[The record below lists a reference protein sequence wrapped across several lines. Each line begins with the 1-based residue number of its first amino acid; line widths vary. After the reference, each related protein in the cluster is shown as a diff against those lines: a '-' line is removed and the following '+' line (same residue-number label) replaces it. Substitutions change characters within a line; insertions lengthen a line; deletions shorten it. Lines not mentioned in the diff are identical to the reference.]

1 LPTLKEILDD
11 TKEWKMEEE
20 NENLPTKD
28 MKLKMEEIIKRLKFD
43 VQSKKQVLKD
53 EKIPSLASTIQPDNL
68 ATNSSTKPK
77 RSSDDQD
84 GPQERLFPLK
94 EDFWKIFDEKFLE
107 FKTSNETFLNKSS
120 ELSQNPD
127 VNGTAAQIE
136 NVTMAS
142 GIDDFFRT
150 LLKDDKLRQTVDD
163 VASLATKN
171 HVAILKTYGVDER
184 LDKSG
189 NIPT

>member
-1 LPTLKEILDD
+1 
-11 TKEWKMEEE
+11 MEEE